1 MELDQKYLESIVKP
15 LCEYPEDVSTERKVD
30 EMGVLISLRV
40 NDDDV
45 PFIVGK
51 RGYVASAIRKVLR
64 LYGAKHKKNI
74 TLRVL
79 QPDGYVKEERDPV
92 TSFRPI

>member
-1 MELDQKYLESIVKP
+1 MESDQAYLEAIVKP

-51 RGYVASAIRKVLR
+51 RGYVASTIRKVLR
-64 LYGAKHKKNI
+64 LYGAKHKKNL
-74 TLRVL
+74 TLRIL
-79 QPDGYVKEERDPV
+79 QPEGYLEKLQNQRD
-92 TSFRPI
+92 T